1 MAISIS
7 FMLLP
12 AIFVSL
18 FASLTVSNALI
29 PSIHYQTP
37 SSCSR
42 DHNSFACEVQ
52 EAKRKIARL
61 ESILEERIEEI
72 NAKSRY
78 FGECEKK
85 IGELTTEI
93 GRLKTTLSSVEHDY
107 SRANEKLSA
116 LEEEVRLLWA
126 ASRKNNFEIHRLEHK
141 ALDAER
147 RLKEISLQVGERT
160 EIVSEQWIQI
170 QQLEQALHMTEMRT
184 SKIRKELWRRCPF
197 VKFCASLFGD
207 CLNMLKRILDP
218 YVLGDGPV
226 VGFCKSQALQTFEV
240 AKHYHH
246 QLQGFIKHAM
256 KSNELTAGLAH
267 EEVVFFVASALVAFP
282 IMTACMLLLSQFS

>member
-1 MAISIS
+1 MAIS
-7 FMLLP
+7 FTLLP

-29 PSIHYQTP
+29 PSILYQTP

-42 DHNSFACEVQ
+42 DKNSFACEVE

-61 ESILEERIEEI
+61 ESVLVERIEEI

-93 GRLKTTLSSVEHDY
+93 DRLKTTLSSIEHDY

-141 ALDAER
+141 AIDAER

-170 QQLEQALHMTEMRT
+170 QQLEQALHMTE
-184 SKIRKELWRRCPF
+184 
-197 VKFCASLFGD
+197 FCASLFGD
-207 CLNMLKRILDP
+207 CLNMLKRIMDP
-218 YVLGDGPV
+218 YVTGDGPV

-267 EEVVFFVASALVAFP
+267 EEVVFFVVGIRPGCFSNNDSLHVTP
-282 IMTACMLLLSQFS
+282 IAI

>member
-246 QLQGFIKHAM
+246 QVSRTRRWSFLWH
-256 KSNELTAGLAH
+256 L
-267 EEVVFFVASALVAFP
+267 P
-282 IMTACMLLLSQFS
+282 WLLFQ

>member
-1 MAISIS
+1 MGSFGPYVGSFFPSIRRQTAEPERRCHCCWLTTESAMAISIS

-116 LEEEVRLLWA
+116 LEE
-126 ASRKNNFEIHRLEHK
+126 
-141 ALDAER
+141 
-147 RLKEISLQVGERT
+147 ERT

>member
-1 MAISIS
+1 MAIS
-7 FMLLP
+7 FTLLP

-29 PSIHYQTP
+29 PSIDRQTP

-42 DHNSFACEVQ
+42 DKNSFSCEVE
-52 EAKRKIARL
+52 EANRKIARL

-78 FGECEKK
+78 FGE
-85 IGELTTEI
+85 
-93 GRLKTTLSSVEHDY
+93 S
-107 SRANEKLSA
+107 
-116 LEEEVRLLWA
+116 
-126 ASRKNNFEIHRLEHK
+126 SRKNNFEIHRLEHK

-197 VKFCASLFGD
+197 VKFCANLFGD

-218 YVLGDGPV
+218 YVFGDGPV
-226 VGFCKSQALQTFEV
+226 VRFCKSQASQTFEV

-267 EEVVFFVASALVAFP
+267 EEVVFFVVLSKELSGDILVVD
-282 IMTACMLLLSQFS
+282 CREGDKDKCSGKC